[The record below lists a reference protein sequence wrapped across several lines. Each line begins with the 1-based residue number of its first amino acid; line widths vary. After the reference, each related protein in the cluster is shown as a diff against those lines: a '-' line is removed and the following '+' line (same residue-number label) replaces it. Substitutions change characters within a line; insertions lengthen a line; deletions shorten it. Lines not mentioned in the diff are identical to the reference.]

1 LSEAIQ
7 LNLAKYTLNRV
18 LFCVRLEIIQKTY
31 TLEYTR
37 MAQKLNKDAVYRTAK
52 PEEKDYFINDGGG
65 LYMWV
70 KSGGSKLWQFVY
82 TFDGK
87 RKRLALGA
95 YPGVTLE
102 FARRKSEEASQ
113 QIAEGTDPGE
123 IRSEA
128 RKAKKLNK
136 LNQKRINEGLPIL
149 DSFGDVTRQWL
160 DSIAHLTAA
169 MTHKKK
175 ASRIE
180 RLAFPALG
188 NKPIKEIKSADVLT
202 TLKPLINKQQLETAH
217 RLHSEISAIFAY
229 AIVHGFTDYDPAQP
243 VAKQIPAQKVK
254 HRAAI
259 IDPKLVAQLL
269 RDISN
274 YQGTFVVQSAFR
286 LSPLLFQRP
295 GEIRQMLWTDVDLG
309 AREWRPYISKTDFYH
324 IVPLS
329 TQAVAILEDIHPLTG
344 GSKYVFPSSRGGG
357 RPMSDNTIRTAL
369 KSLGYDSD
377 VMTAHGFRTTAST
390 LLNEQGWSPDAI
402 ERQLAHA
409 PRDQVRAA
417 YNRAQYL
424 DERRRM
430 MQAWADYL
438 DALKKGTE
446 VIPFRHTA

>member
-1 LSEAIQ
+1 
-7 LNLAKYTLNRV
+7 
-18 LFCVRLEIIQKTY
+18 
-31 TLEYTR
+31 
-37 MAQKLNKDAVYRTAK
+37 MAEKINKDAVYRAAK
-52 PEEKDYFINDGGG
+52 PKEKDYFINDGGG
-65 LYMWV
+65 LYLWV
-70 KSGGSKLWQFVY
+70 KANGSKLWQFVY
-82 TFDGK
+82 TVESN

-102 FARRKSEEASQ
+102 SARRKAEELSQ
-113 QIAEGTDPGE
+113 QLANGTDPADS
-123 IRSEA
+123 RNEA
-128 RKAKKLNK
+128 KKAKQLAKLNK
-136 LNQKRINEGLPIL
+136 ERISDGLPIL
-149 DSFGDVTRQWL
+149 DSFADVTRQWL
-160 DSIAHLTAA
+160 DSIVHLTTPT
-169 MTHKKK
+169 THIKKT
-175 ASRIE
+175 SRIE
-180 RLAFPALG
+180 RLAFPTLG
-188 NKPIKEIKSADVLT
+188 DKPIKEIKSADVLA
-202 TLKPLINKQQLETAH
+202 TLKPMIQKNQLETAH
-217 RLHSEISAIFAY
+217 RLHSEISSIFAY
-229 AIVHGFTDYDPAQP
+229 AIVHNFTDYDPAQP

-259 IDPKLVAQLL
+259 IDPKQVAQLL

-295 GEIRQMLWTDVDLG
+295 GEIRQMLWADVDLV
-309 AREWRPYISKTDFYH
+309 AREWRPYISKTDFHH
-324 IVPLS
+324 IVPLP
-329 TQAVAILEDIHPLTG
+329 TQAIAILEAIHPLTG
-344 GSKYVFPSSRGGG
+344 GGQYVFPSSRGDG

-430 MQAWADYL
+430 MQSWADYL
-438 DALKKGTE
+438 DNLKKGPD
-446 VIPFRHTA
+446 VVPFRQTA